1 MELDLI
7 IGIIGAILSSI
18 SFLPQVVQ
26 IWKTKSADDLS
37 MATIILLA
45 SNGTSWLVYGILK
58 DATPLV
64 ITNAIVLIMLLLII
78 FLKIKYR
85 RNPAN

>member
-37 MATIILLA
+37 MATIVLLA

-58 DATPLV
+58 DAMPLV

-85 RNPAN
+85 GNQAN

>member
-37 MATIILLA
+37 MATIVLLA
-45 SNGTSWLVYGILK
+45 SNGTSWLMYGILK
-58 DATPLV
+58 DAMPLV

-85 RNPAN
+85 GNQAN